1 MSQTDTPATP
11 PLKIWIAGTSEY
23 SRLLAEWLHSA
34 PSLQIQGVITPAPKP
49 VGRDHS
55 LTPSPVALWADGKN
69 LPKILVGE
77 KIDELIKNSINEQFS
92 LLPCDILL
100 VADFGYYLPKWLLAL
115 PRLAPINVHPSR
127 LPAWRGSSPAQR
139 VLLAGETTSAVTV
152 LKVTPAMDAG
162 DMLAQL
168 EFAVDPNWNSQA
180 YYDTAFGLAARQLAT
195 ILTQFAA
202 GELTPTPQPTDS
214 PTPMAER
221 LSKADSY
228 VSWSLLAQLMGLSSK
243 EQDSPGTPPAGL
255 LMQTLAGQ
263 TTAEQMLQLERAT
276 RAFHPWPKVWTL
288 LPTPKGWKRL
298 LVRQVSVDQKTN
310 LLVLNRVQLEGKTET
325 SWNEIKN
332 NWLPNS

>member
-1 MSQTDTPATP
+1 MSQSATSSTQ

-34 PSLQIQGVITPAPKP
+34 PSMQIQGIITPAPKP
-49 VGRDHS
+49 VGRDHI
-55 LTPSPVALWADGKN
+55 LTLSPVALWADTKN

-77 KIDELIKNSINEQFS
+77 KIDESIKNDINEQFS

-162 DMLAQL
+162 DILAQL
-168 EFAVDPNWNSQA
+168 EFVVDPSWDSQE
-180 YYDTAFGLAARQLAT
+180 YYDTAFGLAARQLAK
-195 ILTQFAA
+195 ILTEFAA
-202 GELTPTPQPTDS
+202 GTLKPVPQPADS

-228 VSWSLLAQLMGLSSK
+228 ISWSLLAKLMGLSNK
-243 EQDSPGTPPAGL
+243 ELNSPDAPATGL
-255 LMQTLAGQ
+255 LRETLAVQ
-263 TTAEQMLQLERAT
+263 TTVEQMFQLERAT

-298 LVRQVSVDQKTN
+298 LVRQVSLDQKTN

-332 NWLPNS
+332 NWQPNS

>member
-1 MSQTDTPATP
+1 MQQSTTSSFQ

-23 SRLLAEWLHSA
+23 SRLLAEWLESA
-34 PSLQIQGVITPAPKP
+34 PSIQIQGVITPAPKP
-49 VGRDHS
+49 VGRDHV
-55 LTPSPVALWADGKN
+55 LTPSPVALWADTKN

-77 KIDELIKNSINEQFS
+77 KIDESIKNSINEQFS
-92 LLPCDILL
+92 YLPCDILL

-139 VLLAGETTSAVTV
+139 VLLAGETTSAVTI

-162 DMLAQL
+162 DILTQL
-168 EFAVDPNWNSQA
+168 EFVVDPSWDSQA
-180 YYDTAFGLAARQLAT
+180 YYDSAFGLAARRLAT
-195 ILTQFAA
+195 ILTEFAA
-202 GELTPTPQPTDS
+202 GTVTPTPQPPDS

-228 VSWSLLAQLMGLSSK
+228 VSWSLLTQLMGLSSS
-243 EQDSPGTPPAGL
+243 EQDSPDAPATGL
-255 LMQTLAGQ
+255 LRDTLAAQ
-263 TTAEQMLQLERAT
+263 SATAQILQLERAT

-288 LPTPKGWKRL
+288 LPTPKGWKRML
-298 LVRQVSVDQKTN
+298 IHQVSLDQKTN

-332 NWLPNS
+332 NWQPNS